1 MLCVS
6 GRLGIHCVVEAG
18 FKVMAIPI
26 PKFRNYRLATPRS
39 AHLFLQMS
47 LKFEFFRRHKLER
60 AMACKRVPSYIGTES
75 CLETPELSKL
85 DALSAF
91 TLGSASNFR
100 DGMNMFY
107 KLRET
112 TSQSFNFPSRAVF
125 LGQFHLSTFLP

>member
-1 MLCVS
+1 
-6 GRLGIHCVVEAG
+6 
-18 FKVMAIPI
+18 MA
-26 PKFRNYRLATPRS
+26 R
-39 AHLFLQMS
+39 
-47 LKFEFFRRHKLER
+47 
-60 AMACKRVPSYIGTES
+60 KRVPSYIGTES

-112 TSQSFNFPSRAVF
+112 TVNPSISPAEQSSSVNF
-125 LGQFHLSTFLP
+125 TFLPFYHSVPQIPL